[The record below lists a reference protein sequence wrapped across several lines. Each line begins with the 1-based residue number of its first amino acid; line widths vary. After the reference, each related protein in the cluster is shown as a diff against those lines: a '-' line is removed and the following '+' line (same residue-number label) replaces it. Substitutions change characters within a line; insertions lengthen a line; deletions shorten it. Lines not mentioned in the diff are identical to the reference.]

1 MKVKRKLYL
10 KPVRRNNLLVI
21 FFLVILFCFGCSK
34 EKIPEETLIKVYVE
48 NVIVEE
54 TYAANTD
61 SLRTHKQIVFSK
73 YKITEKDFQHELE
86 RYADDKTKWESFF
99 KKANDYLNDLK
110 KSNAIN

>member
-1 MKVKRKLYL
+1 MKRKFYL
-10 KPVRRNNLLVI
+10 KPVRRNNFLVI
-21 FFLVILFCFGCSK
+21 FFSVIIFCFGCSK

-61 SLRTHKQIVFSK
+61 SLRAHQQIVFSK
-73 YKITEKDFQHELE
+73 YKITEKDFQNELE
-86 RYADDKTKWESFF
+86 RYADNKTKWETFF

>member
-1 MKVKRKLYL
+1 MKRKFYL
-10 KPVRRNNLLVI
+10 KPARKNNIVLI
-21 FFLVILFCFGCSK
+21 FLSLIIVYSGCSK

-54 TYAANTD
+54 TFSTNAD
-61 SLRTHKQIVFSK
+61 SLLAHRNIVFSK
-73 YKITEKDFQHELE
+73 YKITEKDFQDELN
-86 RYADDKTKWESFF
+86 RYADNKTKWESFF

>member
-1 MKVKRKLYL
+1 VKRKFYL
-10 KPVRRNNLLVI
+10 KPVRRNNIIVI
-21 FFLVILFCFGCSK
+21 FLSLIVVYSGCSK

-54 TYAANTD
+54 TYATNND
-61 SLRTHKQIVFSK
+61 SLRTHRQIIFSK
-73 YKITEKDFQHELE
+73 YKITEKDFQNELK